1 MPVLLCCP
9 PVQPA
14 QLHAA
19 HDALQ
24 CVLKARQLASSGIQV
39 TYRRA
44 HSSQQVRLSDELQS
58 VQVRAVKSNSL
69 ANVRIG
75 VEKLICVETFA
86 HVPQLGRFT
95 LRNEGATIA
104 IGKITE
110 LPKSEKADAPEAK

>member
-1 MPVLLCCP
+1 MQQLDQLLPGAWVGRREHCS
-9 PVQPA
+9 QGA
-14 QLHAA
+14 GRA
-19 HDALQ
+19 DQ
-24 CVLKARQLASSGIQV
+24 CIAPEGPGQLAGLLL
-39 TYRRA
+39 
-44 HSSQQVRLSDELQS
+44 HSAGLTVAPPT
-58 VQVRAVKSNSL
+58 QVRAVKSNSL

-110 LPKSEKADAPEAK
+110 LPRSEKADAPEAK

>member
-1 MPVLLCCP
+1 M
-9 PVQPA
+9 
-14 QLHAA
+14 
-19 HDALQ
+19 
-24 CVLKARQLASSGIQV
+24 
-39 TYRRA
+39 
-44 HSSQQVRLSDELQS
+44 
-58 VQVRAVKSNSL
+58 KSNSL